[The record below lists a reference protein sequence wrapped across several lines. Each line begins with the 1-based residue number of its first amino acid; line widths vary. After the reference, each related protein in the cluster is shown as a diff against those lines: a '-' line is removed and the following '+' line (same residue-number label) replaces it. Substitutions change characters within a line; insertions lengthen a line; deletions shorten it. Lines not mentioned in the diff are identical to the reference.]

1 MHIGTKEEGQT
12 KKNQTEEYKMSE
24 EIEFNDVVERVKD
37 ALAGNTAGSG
47 ATMLPT
53 ETADEIIAI
62 VYERNFMRGL
72 FPALPMSR
80 RTINVPSLTGSVAF
94 HQQTLADTTS
104 GTAQG
109 ESSQTTAELTMTLKT
124 MIANVPVGNYLIA
137 YGVEGLL
144 SVLRDDIASRLA
156 YNEQSLLLNGDT
168 ATGNA
173 YGDNINGI
181 FHASTNPTGVDADDN
196 DYLLMFDGL
205 RKAAGKSVLVS
216 GTFALSHI
224 REAIDKLG
232 VYAENRDDLAL
243 IVPRNLEVQLLG
255 ISELMTLDKYGA
267 GATILTGEIGK
278 IYGISVF
285 ATSALATNLHWDGTH
300 KAVGGSNV
308 HTKTTALLVHKR
320 SPLIGNPT
328 NADRRFSID
337 FHDEPTKDRF
347 VLIPRQDI
355 AFGVR
360 YTDALCRFNGINT
373 V

>member
-1 MHIGTKEEGQT
+1 
-12 KKNQTEEYKMSE
+12 MSE

-37 ALAGNTAGSG
+37 ALAGNTAGTG

-109 ESSQTTAELTMTLKT
+109 ESSQTTSELTMTLKT

-173 YGDNINGI
+173 YADNINGI
-181 FHASTNPTGVDADDN
+181 YHATTNPTGVDADDN

-205 RKAAGKSVLVS
+205 RKKAGKSVLVS

-224 REAIDKLG
+224 REAINELG

-255 ISELMTLDKYGA
+255 LSELQTLDKYGS

-300 KAVGGSNV
+300 KATGGSNV

-320 SPLIGNPT
+320 SPLVGNPT

>member
-1 MHIGTKEEGQT
+1 
-12 KKNQTEEYKMSE
+12 MSE

-80 RTINVPSLTGSVAF
+80 RTVNVPSLTGSVAF

-104 GTAQG
+104 GTAQA

-168 ATGNA
+168 ETGSA
-173 YGDNINGI
+173 YADNINGI
-181 FHASTNPTGVDADDN
+181 YNASTNPTGVDADDN

-205 RKAAGKSVLVS
+205 RKSAGKSVLVS

-224 REAIDKLG
+224 REAINELG

-255 ISELMTLDKYGA
+255 LEQLQTLDKYGS

-285 ATSALATNLHWDGTH
+285 ATSALATNLGWDGTFDATA
-300 KAVGGSNV
+300 AVAN
-308 HTKTTALLVHKR
+308 KTTALLVHKR

-328 NADRRFSID
+328 VADRRFSID

-360 YTDALCRFNGINT
+360 YADALVRFNGINI

>member
-1 MHIGTKEEGQT
+1 
-12 KKNQTEEYKMSE
+12 MSE

-37 ALAGNTAGSG
+37 ALAGNTAGTG

-80 RTINVPSLTGSVAF
+80 RTVNVPSLTGSVAF
-94 HQQTLADTTS
+94 HQQTLSDTTA

-156 YNEQSLLLNGDT
+156 FNEQSLLLNGDV

-181 FHASTNPTGVDADDN
+181 YNASTNPSGVDADDN

-205 RKAAGKSVLVS
+205 RKLHGKSVLVS

-232 VYAENRDDLAL
+232 VYAENRDDLCM

-255 ISELMTLDKYGA
+255 IEQLQTVDKYGA

-285 ATSALATNLHWDGTH
+285 ATSALATNLHWDGNH
-300 KAVGGSNV
+300 KATGGSNV
-308 HTKTTALLVHKR
+308 HTKPTALLLHSR

-360 YTDALCRFNGINT
+360 YTDAICRFNGINT

>member
-1 MHIGTKEEGQT
+1 
-12 KKNQTEEYKMSE
+12 MSE

-80 RTINVPSLTGSVAF
+80 RTVNVPSLTGSVAF

-156 YNEQSLLLNGDT
+156 FNEQSLLLNGDT
-168 ATGNA
+168 ATGSA
-173 YGDNINGI
+173 YGANINGI
-181 FHASTNPTGVDADDN
+181 YNASTNPTGVDADDN

-205 RKAAGKSVLVS
+205 RKSAGKSVLVS

-255 ISELMTLDKYGA
+255 LEQLQTLDKYGS

-300 KAVGGSNV
+300 KATGGSNV

-360 YTDALCRFNGINT
+360 YADALCRFNGINT